1 MWLGRVGNIMKL
13 HSVRH
18 DDDDIDVDDNHNHN
32 HKHKTRHTGNHLA
45 ITHALLHTHVPAILL
60 VPIRATVCLLT
71 FVRPCDRLARGGRVV
86 AIFLQPGHRLGSCVV
101 TRCFLGREEL
111 VTAAKGDTVD
121 AGIRV

>member
-1 MWLGRVGNIMKL
+1 MMMMMMMMIMSILKL
-13 HSVRH
+13 IR
-18 DDDDIDVDDNHNHN
+18 
-32 HKHKTRHTGNHLA
+32 TAHTGNHLA
-45 ITHALLHTHVPAILL
+45 IAHALLHTHVPAILL

>member
-18 DDDDIDVDDNHNHN
+18 DDVVVDFDDNHNHN
-32 HKHKTRHTGNHLA
+32 HKTRHTSNHLA
-45 ITHALLHTHVPAILL
+45 ITHALLHTHVPAIL
-60 VPIRATVCLLT
+60 VIPIPIRATVCLLT

-86 AIFLQPGHRLGSCVV
+86 AILLQPGHRLGSCVV

-111 VTAAKGDTVD
+111 VTAAKGDAVD